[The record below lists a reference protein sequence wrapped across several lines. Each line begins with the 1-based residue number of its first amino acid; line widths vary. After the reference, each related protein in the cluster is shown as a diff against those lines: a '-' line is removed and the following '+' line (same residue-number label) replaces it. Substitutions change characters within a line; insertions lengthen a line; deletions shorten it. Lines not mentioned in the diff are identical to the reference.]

1 MESLEVGKKFDADA
15 FADLPPLMQFYE
27 ATNSNDY
34 LLSVFSK
41 IRSTDLEEALLLLPF
56 SAVCEVLEKLP
67 KIAETRKDQIEL
79 ITKVVLFLFRIHHK
93 PIISN
98 QILLPSI
105 QKLIKHLE
113 SAVIESRDMIGENV
127 HAMSLLQRRIEGQ
140 DKVELFKDAT
150 RARKLKNQKQK
161 KRRIA
166 KRVHMQITA

>member
-1 MESLEVGKKFDADA
+1 
-15 FADLPPLMQFYE
+15 MQFYE
-27 ATNSNDY
+27 ATTSNDY

-56 SAVCEVLEKLP
+56 SGVCEILEKLP
-67 KIAETRKDQIEL
+67 KIAETRKDEVEL

-93 PIISN
+93 PIVSN
-98 QILLPSI
+98 QVLLPSI

-113 SAVIESRDMIGENV
+113 STVVESRDMIGENV

-150 RARKLKNQKQK
+150 RARRLKNQKQK
-161 KRRIA
+161 KKRIA

>member
-1 MESLEVGKKFDADA
+1 
-15 FADLPPLMQFYE
+15 MQFYE
-27 ATNSNDY
+27 ASTSNDY

-41 IRSTDLEEALLLLPF
+41 IRSTDLEESLLLLPF
-56 SAVCEVLEKLP
+56 SAVCEILEKLP
-67 KIAETRKDQIEL
+67 KIAETRKDEVEL

-93 PIISN
+93 PIVTN
-98 QILLPSI
+98 QVLLPSI

-113 SAVIESRDMIGENV
+113 STVMESRDMIGENV